1 LQFEDERAEVIK
13 IPTIA
18 AALGALAIAAA
29 AANAITE
36 YGAPGDGP
44 YDVAVDG
51 AGRVYFTEMAAARI
65 GRFDP
70 RSQTLA
76 EFRVPTA
83 GSGPRGIVVAPDGT
97 VIFTETTANKIG
109 WFDPQRSA
117 FHEYPTGN
125 ALAPN
130 TPVLVGDGVVYFT
143 APGSDAIGRLDLAS
157 GAVATFAVPTP
168 NAAPY
173 GIKLGPDRALYF
185 TEPGANKIGRFD
197 LESHLISEFAT
208 LAAASAPHRL
218 WIWNHYAYFTE
229 FGAGMLGRFDIRR
242 HTFREWP
249 SPGGRASK
257 PDGIAIDRNGQ
268 VWCAESAGVSGL
280 SIVHFDPAR
289 ETFATAIPIR
299 SRGAVVGDMA
309 LAPGGS
315 IWMALGGAH
324 RIAVLS
330 P

>member
-1 LQFEDERAEVIK
+1 MRALKVIK
-13 IPTIA
+13 VPTIT
-18 AALGALAIAAA
+18 AALGALAIAAVA
-29 AANAITE
+29 GTAITE
-36 YGAPGDGP
+36 YGAPGDAP

-51 AGRVYFTEMAAARI
+51 AGRVYFTEPAAARI

-70 RSQTLA
+70 ASRTLV

-83 GSGPRGIVVAPDGT
+83 GSGPHGIVVAPDGT
-97 VIFTETTANKIG
+97 VIFAETTANKIG
-109 WFDPQRSA
+109 WFDPARSA

-125 ALAPN
+125 ALAPL
-130 TPVLVGDGVVYFT
+130 TPALAGEGEVYFT

-185 TEPGANKIGRFD
+185 TEPGADKIGRFD
-197 LESHLISEFAT
+197 LESHLIGEFAT
-208 LAAASAPHRL
+208 PAAASAPHRL
-218 WIWNHYAYFTE
+218 WIWNDYVYFTE
-229 FGAGMLGRFDIRR
+229 FGAGMLGRFDTRS

-249 SPGGRASK
+249 SPGGRASR

-268 VWCAESAGVSGL
+268 VWYAESAGVSGI
-280 SIVHFDPAR
+280 SIIHFDPAR
-289 ETFATAIPIR
+289 ETFAATIPIR
-299 SRGAVVGDMA
+299 ARGATVGDMA

-315 IWMALGGAH
+315 IWMALGAAD